1 MSWVIPVRIRSAY
14 NVFSFCVRRPARQRL
29 SLLWLISLSTK
40 MALECLEGGK
50 MSDKGKIVIISGPS
64 AAGKGMVVQVLID
77 KYSNYETVVQTTSR
91 KRRDGETEAYT
102 YNFVSAEEFEDGIS
116 KGEYLEYGNY
126 AGNYY
131 GTSKKVIYE
140 KIDSGINVVLEGALE
155 TAAQLKQQCKEAV
168 LVFIIPPNADIL
180 SKRLFIREQDEGKTK
195 ARLLV
200 YEKEMYSGLR
210 ADLIIVNDDVE
221 QTVRELV
228 KALDNS
234 EYARQL
240 YEENVDRVVRL
251 KKELLTVNKKV
262 CIQKPYRGIEPYIFI
277 SYAHADSKNVFD
289 IINNLQSAEYRV
301 WYDEG
306 IDPGTEWDENIAVH
320 VEKCGYFIAL
330 ISENYLA
337 SSNCKDELNYA
348 RELEKPRLLVYLED
362 VQLPGGMRMRLSR
375 LQAIH
380 KYKYVSETAFMQK
393 LFETKGLEACCEG
406 VYPIVEENHL

>member
-1 MSWVIPVRIRSAY
+1 M
-14 NVFSFCVRRPARQRL
+14 F
-29 SLLWLISLSTK
+29 
-40 MALECLEGGK
+40 
-50 MSDKGKIVIISGPS
+50 DKGKIVIISGPS
-64 AAGKGMVVQVLID
+64 VTCSGMVAQVLID
-77 KYSNYETVVQTTSR
+77 KYSNYETVVHTTSR
-91 KRRDGETEAYT
+91 KKRDGEADT
-102 YNFVSAEEFEDGIS
+102 YDFVSAEEFEDGIS
-116 KGEYLEYGNY
+116 KGEYLEYTKYVG
-126 AGNYY
+126 AYY
-131 GTSKKVIYE
+131 GTLKKVIYE
-140 KIDSGINVVLEGALE
+140 KIDSGINVVLERDFE
-155 TAAQLKQQCKEAV
+155 PAAQLKQQCKDAV
-168 LVFIIPPNADIL
+168 LVFVIPPNADVL
-180 SKRLFIREQDEGKTK
+180 SKELSILEQDEGKTK

-200 YEKEMYSGLR
+200 YGKEMYAGLR
-210 ADLIIVNDDVE
+210 ADLLIVNDDVE
-221 QTVRELV
+221 QTVKELV

-240 YEENVDRVVRL
+240 YEKNVDRVVRL

-262 CIQKPYRGIEPYIFI
+262 RIQKPYRGIERYIFI
-277 SYAHADSKNVFD
+277 SYSHTDSKNVFD
-289 IINNLQSAEYRV
+289 LINNLQLAGYRV

-348 RELEKPRLLVYLED
+348 RELEKPRLLIYLED

-380 KYKYVSETAFMQK
+380 KNKYVSETAFMQK
-393 LFETKGLEACCEG
+393 LFETKGLETCCEG

>member
-1 MSWVIPVRIRSAY
+1 
-14 NVFSFCVRRPARQRL
+14 
-29 SLLWLISLSTK
+29 
-40 MALECLEGGK
+40 
-50 MSDKGKIVIISGPS
+50 MSDTGKIVIISGPS

-77 KYSNYETVVQTTSR
+77 KYNYETVVQTTSR
-91 KRRDGETEAYT
+91 KRRDGEEAST
-102 YNFVSAEEFEDGIS
+102 YNFVSTEEFEDGIS
-116 KGEYLEYGNY
+116 KGEYLEYENY
-126 AGNYY
+126 AGAYY

-140 KIDSGINVVLEGALE
+140 KIDSGINVVLEGDLE
-155 TAAQLKQQCKEAV
+155 TAAQLKQQCKAAV
-168 LVFIIPPNADIL
+168 LVFIVPPNVDVL
-180 SKRLFIREQDEGKTK
+180 SKRLFIREQDEGRTK
-195 ARLLV
+195 ARLLI

-210 ADLIIVNDDVE
+210 ADLIIVNDNVE
-221 QTVRELV
+221 QTARELV

-251 KKELLTVNKKV
+251 KKDLLTVNKKV
-262 CIQKPYRGIEPYIFI
+262 HIQKPYRGIEPYIFI
-277 SYAHADSKNVFD
+277 SYSHMDSKNVFD
-289 IINNLQSAEYRV
+289 LINNLHLAGYRV

-348 RELEKPRLLVYLED
+348 RELEKPRLLIFLED

-393 LFETKGLEACCEG
+393 LFETKGLETCCEG
-406 VYPIVEENHL
+406 VCPIVEENYL

>member
-1 MSWVIPVRIRSAY
+1 M
-14 NVFSFCVRRPARQRL
+14 F
-29 SLLWLISLSTK
+29 
-40 MALECLEGGK
+40 
-50 MSDKGKIVIISGPS
+50 DKGKIVIISGPS
-64 AAGKGMVVQVLID
+64 VICSGMVAQVLID
-77 KYSNYETVVQTTSR
+77 KYSNYETVVHTTSR
-91 KRRDGETEAYT
+91 KKRDGEADT
-102 YNFVSAEEFEDGIS
+102 YDFVSAEEFEDGIS
-116 KGEYLEYGNY
+116 KGEYLEYTKYVG
-126 AGNYY
+126 AYY
-131 GTSKKVIYE
+131 GTLKKVIYE
-140 KIDSGINVVLEGALE
+140 KIDSGINVVLERDFE
-155 TAAQLKQQCKEAV
+155 PAAQLKQQCKDAV
-168 LVFIIPPNADIL
+168 LVFVIPPNADVL
-180 SKRLFIREQDEGKTK
+180 SKELSILEQDEGKTK

-200 YEKEMYSGLR
+200 YGKEMYAGLR
-210 ADLIIVNDDVE
+210 ADLLIVNDDVE
-221 QTVRELV
+221 QTVKELV

-240 YEENVDRVVRL
+240 YEKNVDRVVRL

-262 CIQKPYRGIEPYIFI
+262 RIQKPYRGIEPYIFI
-277 SYAHADSKNVFD
+277 SYSHTDSKNVFD
-289 IINNLQSAEYRV
+289 LINNLQLAGYRV

-348 RELEKPRLLVYLED
+348 RELEKPRLLIYLED

-380 KYKYVSETAFMQK
+380 KNKYISETAFMQK
-393 LFETKGLEACCEG
+393 LFETKGLETCCEG

>member
-1 MSWVIPVRIRSAY
+1 MS
-14 NVFSFCVRRPARQRL
+14 
-29 SLLWLISLSTK
+29 
-40 MALECLEGGK
+40 G
-50 MSDKGKIVIISGPS
+50 KGKIVIISGPS

-77 KYSNYETVVQTTSR
+77 KYNYEAVVQTTSR
-91 KRRDGETEAYT
+91 KQRNGEAEAST
-102 YNFVSAEEFEDGIS
+102 YNFVSTEEFEDGIS

-126 AGNYY
+126 TGTYY

-140 KIDSGINVVLEGALE
+140 KIDSGINVVLEGDLE
-155 TAAQLKQQCKEAV
+155 TAAHLKQQCEEAV
-168 LVFIIPPNADIL
+168 LVFIIPPNVDVL
-180 SKRLFIREQDEGKTK
+180 SKRLFIREQDEGRTK
-195 ARLLV
+195 ARLLI

-221 QTVRELV
+221 QTARELV
-228 KALDNS
+228 KALENS

-251 KKELLTVNKKV
+251 KKDLLTVNKKIR
-262 CIQKPYRGIEPYIFI
+262 IQKPYRGIEPYIFI
-277 SYAHADSKNVFD
+277 SYSHMDSKNVFGL
-289 IINNLQSAEYRV
+289 INNLQLAGYRV

-348 RELEKPRLLVYLED
+348 RELEKPRLLIYLED

-393 LFETKGLEACCEG
+393 LFETKGLETCCEG
-406 VYPIVEENHL
+406 VYPIVEENFL

>member
-1 MSWVIPVRIRSAY
+1 
-14 NVFSFCVRRPARQRL
+14 
-29 SLLWLISLSTK
+29 
-40 MALECLEGGK
+40 
-50 MSDKGKIVIISGPS
+50 
-64 AAGKGMVVQVLID
+64 MVVQVLID

-91 KRRDGETEAYT
+91 KRRDGEAEAYT

-126 AGNYY
+126 AGAYY

-140 KIDSGINVVLEGALE
+140 KIDSGINVVLEGTLE
-155 TAAQLKQQCKEAV
+155 TAVQLKQQCKEAV

-251 KKELLTVNKKV
+251 KKELLSVNKKV
-262 CIQKPYRGIEPYIFI
+262 CIQKPYRGIKPYIFI
-277 SYAHADSKNVFD
+277 SYAHTDSKNVFD

-348 RELEKPRLLVYLED
+348 RELEKPCLLVYLED

-380 KYKYVSETAFMQK
+380 KYKYVSEMAFMQK
-393 LFETKGLEACCEG
+393 LFETKGLEVCCEG
-406 VYPIVEENHL
+406 GLP

>member
-1 MSWVIPVRIRSAY
+1 
-14 NVFSFCVRRPARQRL
+14 
-29 SLLWLISLSTK
+29 
-40 MALECLEGGK
+40 

-64 AAGKGMVVQVLID
+64 ASGKGMVVQVLID
-77 KYSNYETVVQTTSR
+77 KHSNYETVVQTTSR
-91 KRRDGETEAYT
+91 KRWDGEAGAYT

-126 AGNYY
+126 AGAYY

-240 YEENVDRVVRL
+240 YEENVERVVRL

-262 CIQKPYRGIEPYIFI
+262 CIQKPYRGIKPYIFI
-277 SYAHADSKNVFD
+277 SYAHMDSKNVFD

-320 VEKCGYFIAL
+320 VGKCGYFIAL

-362 VQLPGGMRMRLSR
+362 VQLPGGMQMRLSR

-380 KYKYVSETAFMQK
+380 KYKYVSEMAFMQK

-406 VYPIVEENHL
+406 VYPIEENHL